1 VHEREKDIRYSS
13 RTRLATNMIRERHE
27 VRHAI
32 NELYKLVPPEF
43 ARTPQ
48 AKRLLDHR
56 CITAIDIVQLI
67 YRPDEPQGSLKDFEF
82 SRRRCS
88 CARSKALPTR
98 GPLCRHRHGSR
109 QCPASSVCAY
119 SMRSTTSNGAGVE
132 TDRTG

>member
-1 VHEREKDIRYSS
+1 MHEREKNIRYSS

-48 AKRLLDHR
+48 AKRLLDHG

-67 YRPDEPQGSLKDFEF
+67 YRPDEPQGSLKGLRVQP
-82 SRRRCS
+82 STMQLRS
-88 CARSKALPTR
+88 QQGLANARPTLQASPWLAAIPSELGVRVFDAIHDVQR
-98 GPLCRHRHGSR
+98 GRGR
-109 QCPASSVCAY
+109 
-119 SMRSTTSNGAGVE
+119 
-132 TDRTG
+132 D

>member
-1 VHEREKDIRYSS
+1 VHEREKNIRYSS

-48 AKRLLDHR
+48 AKRLLDHG

-67 YRPDEPQGSLKDFEF
+67 YRPDEPQGSLKNFEF
-82 SRRRCS
+82 SRPTMQLRWQQGLAN
-88 CARSKALPTR
+88 ARTTL
-98 GPLCRHRHGSR
+98 
-109 QCPASSVCAY
+109 QASPWLAPMVPP
-119 SMRSTTSNGAGVE
+119 
-132 TDRTG
+132 